1 MFLYKK
7 FAIVDWIPSAIIVY
21 RVIFNYF
28 WPNHFEIRGA
38 DMDWLFNYVTVS
50 VWGEW
55 VEEIYKSIKK
65 KEEAT
70 EKELDERM
78 AKNPKIEEGK

>member
-1 MFLYKK
+1 
-7 FAIVDWIPSAIIVY
+7 
-21 RVIFNYF
+21 
-28 WPNHFEIRGA
+28 
-38 DMDWLFNYVTVS
+38 MDWLFNYVTVS
-50 VWGEW
+50 VCGEW